1 MTQSGVPSSEG
12 SISTGEGRPSRAGRF
27 LNERSRRASSRVDT
41 IHFIAASLTP
51 LPTLRAV
58 TRGAG
63 NMTEARASK
72 AEENAPRKS
81 MGRLAHTVHYLLTR
95 DSSNLPKASAQA
107 PAICR
112 WGSFAPGRVA

>member
-27 LNERSRRASSRVDT
+27 LNERSRRASSRVDA

-51 LPTLRAV
+51 LATRAV

-95 DSSNLPKASAQA
+95 DSSILPKASAQA